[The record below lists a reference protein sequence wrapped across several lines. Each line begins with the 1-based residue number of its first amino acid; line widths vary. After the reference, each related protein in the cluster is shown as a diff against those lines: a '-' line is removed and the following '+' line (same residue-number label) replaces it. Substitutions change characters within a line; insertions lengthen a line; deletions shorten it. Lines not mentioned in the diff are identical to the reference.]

1 MYAVLKLGGNQ
12 HIVKKDDIIKVNRVQ
27 FDDGAEFEIN
37 DILAIGEGED
47 VTFGTPHVEGA
58 KVKFVVVENKKDKK
72 VIVFKKKRRKGY
84 ERKKGHRQHISV
96 VKVVEIVK

>member
-12 HIVKKDDIIKVNRVQ
+12 HIVKKDDIIKVNKLH

-37 DILAIGEGED
+37 EVLAIGEGED
-47 VTFGTPHVEGA
+47 VTFGTPFVEGA
-58 KVKFVVVENKKDKK
+58 KIQFEVLENKKDKK

-84 ERKKGHRQHISV
+84 ERKRGHRQHISV
-96 VKVVEIVK
+96 VKVKEILK